1 MNKQQPSQD
10 DCQGSPSYCRNRIYF
25 SGNPRFIAVFI
36 AAPFSQPASSS
47 PGHST
52 PASCG
57 TAAQVPVPNQAMSY
71 SSLPQK
77 KKKSKAGY
85 FFVQDKQVF

>member
-10 DCQGSPSYCRNRIYF
+10 DCQGSPSYRRNRIYL
-25 SGNPRFIAVFI
+25 SGNPRFI
-36 AAPFSQPASSS
+36 AAPFSQPVSSS

-52 PASCG
+52 RVSCG

-77 KKKSKAGY
+77 KKSEAGY
-85 FFVQDKQVF
+85 FFAQDKQVF